1 MHSDCKSTFPVSRCR
16 LDLFSRAKEREKIEF
31 NEFVFSHV
39 DDIDIYVGG
48 VLETPIKDA
57 AVGPTFACLNSE
69 QFRALKKGDR
79 SWFENPGSFSY
90 GKNPLHILLTSDV
103 IFLSSYKGN
112 YKNYGKCR
120 CRLSCAITNSI

>member
-1 MHSDCKSTFPVSRCR
+1 MSRIHFGKSYNI
-16 LDLFSRAKEREKIEF
+16 DLIHFCVVYS
-31 NEFVFSHV
+31 NV

-48 VLETPIKDA
+48 VLETPIKDG

-90 GKNPLHILLTSDV
+90 GANCLND
-103 IFLSSYKGN
+103 
-112 YKNYGKCR
+112 
-120 CRLSCAITNSI
+120 SIR